1 MNLYILC
8 RTKMRSKAEQ
18 GGGGGRVREKR
29 KQFFFVHSS
38 KQVAETFFFSA
49 VVADQT
55 LGKLNFN
62 KLGNY
67 GIFLLSALLWLTKLP
82 PLIKYA
88 KEIKSRWNVFSLRSC
103 TLRKKKA

>member
-1 MNLYILC
+1 M
-8 RTKMRSKAEQ
+8 
-18 GGGGGRVREKR
+18 REKR
-29 KQFFFVHSS
+29 KQFFLSIRAN
-38 KQVAETFFFSA
+38 KLQKLFFFSA

-103 TLRKKKA
+103 TLRKKKLKNQVSVLT